1 MELGAPLFIR
11 EIRRV
16 FLTDFGQEMVTPMQN
31 IFDRA
36 HAAEQVAGSFRLSKR
51 KLIRLGMMATL
62 SHRKFAKLMSRY
74 NDQNNDTETEV
85 TEMSWPDLHK
95 ALEDDKI
102 ELAIT
107 SLSRL
112 RLDAFKLWPLNSY
125 K

>member
-1 MELGAPLFIR
+1 
-11 EIRRV
+11 
-16 FLTDFGQEMVTPMQN
+16 MQN
-31 IFDRA
+31 IFDTG
-36 HAAEQVAGSFRLSKR
+36 HAAEQVADSFRLSKR
-51 KLIRLGMMATL
+51 KPIRLGMMATL
-62 SHRKFAKLMSRY
+62 SHRKFAKLMSQY
-74 NDQNNDTETEV
+74 DDQNNDTETEV

-112 RLDAFKLWPLNSY
+112 RLDAFKLWPLYSY